1 MSSFLLFLKNKK
13 FCKIKVSVSIAQTPY
28 YYFQQF
34 KDREEKQRKVGEKQ
48 INRAK
53 QSEKVDQGKERKKER
68 KKGERETENLEVVVV
83 NKEKTDIQ
91 RQTN

>member
-68 KKGERETENLEVVVV
+68 KNERKKERKKEREREITW
-83 NKEKTDIQ
+83 K
-91 RQTN
+91 